1 MAAAHD
7 VVLGRG
13 ASPAED
19 DLRLPRPP
27 GVFRRFWAR
36 HPRWADALLAILCL
50 LLTLGGVVAAAYDPR
65 TPGLLASGAA
75 LSLLTC
81 VALLWRRRWPIAVF
95 AITLVPALILA
106 PALSGSVMGP
116 APVIAL
122 YSVAVYRSSRAAM
135 WSLGAA
141 AGALALVTFV
151 WTVVGDASAN
161 AVGTVIGTG
170 LFLAI
175 GALIGV
181 NVGNRKRYVAA
192 LIDRSRQLAVER
204 DQQARL
210 AAADERTRIAR
221 EMHDIVSHSLTVI
234 VALAEGANATPD
246 PDRSREAS
254 RAVATTAREALA
266 EMRVMLGV
274 LRDAPSEGAA
284 PTEPLLD
291 TSLHDVI
298 GAARAAG
305 FPVTLSES
313 GDAEVSA
320 PHRLA
325 VLRIVQEAI
334 TNAMRYSRDATFIR
348 VVTEYSGAGVR
359 IVVDND
365 GARPDVESAGAGWG
379 LRGLQER
386 AGHLGG
392 TLTAGLV
399 APGRWRLTA
408 ELPTEAAD
416 A

>member
-1 MAAAHD
+1 M
-7 VVLGRG
+7 
-13 ASPAED
+13 
-19 DLRLPRPP
+19 RLPRPP

-50 LLTLGGVVAAAYDPR
+50 LLTLAGVVAAAYDPR

-274 LRDAPSEGAA
+274 LRDTPSEGDAA

-305 FPVTLSES
+305 FPVTLSVS
-313 GDAEVSA
+313 GDTEVSA
-320 PHRLA
+320 PHSLA

-408 ELPTEAAD
+408 ELPTGAAD